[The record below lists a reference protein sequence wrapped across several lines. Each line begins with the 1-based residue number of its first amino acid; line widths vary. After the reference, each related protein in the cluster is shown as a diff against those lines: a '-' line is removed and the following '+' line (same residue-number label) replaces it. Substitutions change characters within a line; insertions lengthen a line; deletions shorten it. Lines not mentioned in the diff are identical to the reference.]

1 MVTIEGPGEREPA
14 PGTSVVQV
22 CQEAQACP
30 AGGGRPDGAAATAPV
45 AREDI
50 KDLAK
55 ATTEGGWTRAAL
67 PTVAMLI
74 QDTESDS
81 VLPAEG
87 LAVTGRRKS
96 QGQEHLEMD
105 LSPSLKPEPNPAPRL
120 TSESLLV
127 PSVCL
132 ALTTLSWQLR
142 DSCPSLARDLPICLG
157 PRVHGDGGTS
167 LCPAGPFVASDS
179 RG

>member
-14 PGTSVVQV
+14 LGTSVVQV

-67 PTVAMLI
+67 STVAMLT

-105 LSPSLKPEPNPAPRL
+105 LSPSLKPEPNPAP
-120 TSESLLV
+120 
-127 PSVCL
+127 L
-132 ALTTLSWQLR
+132 AHL
-142 DSCPSLARDLPICLG
+142 
-157 PRVHGDGGTS
+157 
-167 LCPAGPFVASDS
+167 
-179 RG
+179 